1 MNHTY
6 TNAANRKA
14 QAAPIALVQLTRKRA
29 MSEAIFA
36 EMIEQLGQRRAGL
49 VAADEGPGLYAETLA
64 ESLFA
69 ANPTDVPDCLTCG
82 ACCAYFHQVTVLDSD
97 PTPRRLTWTV
107 WDAEE
112 IAGPKTRWLRREPR
126 EGHCVAFAGNVGQ
139 HARCAIYELR
149 PNSCRA
155 FEAGSDRCR
164 AVRRVYGLEPPLSEI
179 ERTEHAERI
188 KADVGGSELNQVEAL
203 ASRDAAS
210 FSGREKLNLLG
221 EMIDYNRVRLGEILR
236 EAQRLQTLLADKGI
250 AWAATNG
257 ARHANAINEEARGL
271 TSAIARWPV
280 IECAESLDEAEIEKI
295 NRDLLDVAAQSQA
308 ALTRASR
315 WLGALGEVVFA
326 TFEMPAGLAMAAREV
341 SQSPC
346 VDTRKCLRYTQYIA

>member
-6 TNAANRKA
+6 TNAANREA

-82 ACCAYFHQVTVLDSD
+82 ACCAYFHQVMVLDSD

-112 IAGPKTRWLRREPR
+112 IAGPKTRWLRRESL

-188 KADVGGSELNQVEAL
+188 KADAGSRELNQVETL
-203 ASRDAAS
+203 ASRAAAS
-210 FSGREKLNLLG
+210 
-221 EMIDYNRVRLGEILR
+221 
-236 EAQRLQTLLADKGI
+236 
-250 AWAATNG
+250 
-257 ARHANAINEEARGL
+257 
-271 TSAIARWPV
+271 
-280 IECAESLDEAEIEKI
+280 
-295 NRDLLDVAAQSQA
+295 
-308 ALTRASR
+308 
-315 WLGALGEVVFA
+315 
-326 TFEMPAGLAMAAREV
+326 
-341 SQSPC
+341 
-346 VDTRKCLRYTQYIA
+346 